1 MNIEGGNRVT
11 GPLVLVVI
19 DGFGIAP
26 AGPGN
31 AVSLARTPNLDALAR
46 EGSATRLDAS
56 GLPVGLP
63 DGQQG
68 NSEVGH
74 LNLGAGRRVPQM
86 LVRIDEAI
94 ADGSFGAIPSI
105 QQALAAGR
113 SSALHLV
120 GLVGDGGVHA
130 SQRHL
135 DAILDLSRRAGVE
148 HVRVHAVTDGRDTR
162 PDSALGF
169 IESMEQQGIDIAT
182 VCGRYWAMDR
192 DKRWERT
199 QRAYDALVN
208 GVGERSDSAAAAI
221 RTSYAAGVS
230 DEFIEPFVIGDPNVG
245 RIREG
250 DSVLYWNFRPDRA
263 RQLTQALGES
273 GFDGFDRGA
282 APRPHVTTMTRYRSE
297 WTYPVAFEAQ
307 DVRHGLAEHVSGM
320 GLPQLH
326 VAETEKYA
334 HVTYFFN
341 GGREEPFDGEER
353 ILVQSPQHVA
363 TYDQAPE
370 MSADGIRAALVRRL
384 AGPSPPPLIVVNF
397 ANADMVGHTGVIPA
411 AVAGIETVDTCMGDI
426 RAAISAASGLLAVT
440 ADHGNSEFMLEPDGS
455 PNTAHTTNPVPFW
468 LDRPGIA
475 LVEGKLGDVAPT
487 LCALVG
493 WDASPAMTGEVLVR

>member
-1 MNIEGGNRVT
+1 MA

-26 AGPGN
+26 AGAGN
-31 AVSLARTPNLDALAR
+31 AVTLARTPNLDALAR
-46 EGSATRLDAS
+46 EGSATRLHAS
-56 GLPVGLP
+56 GLLVGLP
-63 DGQQG
+63 EGQQG

-86 LVRIDEAI
+86 LVRIDEAV
-94 ADGSFGAIPSI
+94 ADGSFGRIPAVG
-105 QQALAAGR
+105 QAMDAGR
-113 SSALHLV
+113 ASALHLV

-135 DAILDLSRRAGVE
+135 VALLDLARRAGVD
-148 HVRVHAVTDGRDTR
+148 HVYVHALTDGRDTR
-162 PDSALGF
+162 PDSALAF
-169 IESMEQQGIDIAT
+169 IEAMEHEGVDLAT

-192 DKRWERT
+192 DQRWDRT
-199 QRAYDALVN
+199 RRAYDAIVH
-208 GVGERSDSAAAAI
+208 GVGERSASATAAVRA
-221 RTSYAAGVS
+221 SYERGVS
-230 DEFIEPFVIGDPNVG
+230 DEFLEPFVIGDPTVG
-245 RIREG
+245 RVRDG
-250 DSVLYWNFRPDRA
+250 DAVIYWNFRPDRA
-263 RQLTQALGES
+263 RQLTQALGEPD
-273 GFDGFDRGA
+273 FVGFDRGV
-282 APRPHVTTMTRYRSE
+282 APHPRMTTMTRYRSE
-297 WTYPVAFEAQ
+297 WTYPTAFDAQ

-341 GGREEPFDGEER
+341 GGREAPFDGEER
-353 ILVQSPQHVA
+353 LLVQSPQHVA
-363 TYDQAPE
+363 TYDEAPE
-370 MSADGIRAALVRRL
+370 MSADGIRTALVGRL
-384 AGPSPPPLIVVNF
+384 AAPVLPAFIVVNF

-411 AVAGIETVDTCMGDI
+411 AIAGIETVDTCMGDI
-426 RAAISAASGLLAVT
+426 RAAVLAAGGLLAVT

-468 LDRPGIA
+468 LDRPGVP

-493 WDASPAMTGEVLVR
+493 WDPSPAMTGDVLIS

>member
-1 MNIEGGNRVT
+1 MS

-46 EGSATRLDAS
+46 EGSASRLSAS

-94 ADGSFGAIPSI
+94 ADGSFDRLPAVV
-105 QQALAAGR
+105 QAMDTGR
-113 SSALHLV
+113 RTALHLI

-135 DAILDLSRRAGVE
+135 AALLDLARRSGVE
-148 HVRVHAVTDGRDTR
+148 RVCVHALTDGRDTR

-169 IESMEQQGIDIAT
+169 VAALEAQGVTVAT

-192 DKRWERT
+192 DKRWDRT
-199 QRAYDALVN
+199 KRAYDALVH
-208 GVGERSDSAAAAI
+208 GIGERTDRAADAI
-221 RTSYAAGVS
+221 RASYDRGVS
-230 DEFIEPFVIGDPNVG
+230 DEFIEPFVVGDPASG
-245 RIREG
+245 RVREG
-250 DSVLYWNFRPDRA
+250 DAVIYWNFRPDRA
-263 RQLTQALGES
+263 RQLTEALGDP
-273 GFDGFDRGA
+273 GFDGFDRD
-282 APRPHVTTMTRYRSE
+282 APPTSHLMTMTRYRSE
-297 WTYPVAFEAQ
+297 WDYPVAFEAQ
-307 DVRHGLAEHVSGM
+307 DVRQGLAEHVSAM
-320 GLPQLH
+320 GLRQLH

-341 GGREEPFDGEER
+341 GGREAAFDGEER
-353 ILVQSPQHVA
+353 VLVQSPQHVA
-363 TYDQAPE
+363 TYDHAPA
-370 MSADGIRAALVRRL
+370 MSADGIRAALLQQL
-384 AGPSPPPLIVVNF
+384 AVPAPPAFVVVNF

-411 AVAGIETVDTCMGDI
+411 AVAGIEAVDACMGDI
-426 RAAISAASGLLAVT
+426 RAAVAAAGGLLAVT
-440 ADHGNSEFMLEPDGS
+440 ADHGNSEVMLEPDGS

-468 LDRPGIA
+468 VDRPGLRIA
-475 LVEGKLGDVAPT
+475 DEGKLGDVAPT

-493 WDASPAMTGEVLVR
+493 WDPSPAMTGTALVE